1 MGSSEGQTY
10 CLRWNNHKSNLVE
23 ILDVLVKMENYV
35 DCTLYVDGNVQF
47 KAHRVVLAAN
57 SPYFQSILQA
67 VPNDHCSILCPGV
80 SSVEMR
86 TLLEYMY
93 SGEVNVAQSEIPRI
107 MKIAEQLEIKGLFDM
122 ADMKYKMEKFKF
134 EEPQQFFGTFH
145 QNKRPTS
152 TDPYTPGSAGGNGGA
167 SSSKTNHHQFPH
179 HQSSPVISTS
189 TNVSSAQSSS
199 SSPPYNYKSPYSSL
213 YPRSP
218 GPSTGPDRGPQWPPL
233 TTSLPTQHLQSAAA
247 AMLSSVYES
256 GSDMNPLKRKKIS
269 SISSMLMSR
278 DTPILRNVLA
288 QPNAADSSQP
298 VPLVCQPGDHD
309 RQSTQ
314 SNGSTD
320 YSSKNVKNEE
330 PHSPYT
336 DKSFEDDTMES
347 PQNFS
352 GDSRIAPYVPQ
363 QQKPEWKRY
372 KQYTRND
379 ILSAIECVRN
389 GMSALQAS
397 RKFGVPSRT
406 LYDKVKKLGITTGRP
421 MNRTIKRSPSNGP
434 SSAFPYGI
442 SGTTTPYSHHSGGQ
456 DGTSMSHQGLGD
468 ERDREQA
475 HHLPPTIP
483 HPAAAL
489 LDATFLQ
496 QALEARG
503 GDIAG
508 REALHAMAFAAAAH
522 AAVNGIST
530 SPGTHGTAR
539 SPSPSHFI
547 KYMRRSRTPPDND
560 RDNHHGPDED
570 YRAEDLSMVK
580 KEMAS
585 PSGASTPLPQGPSHH
600 SPMSRDVSP
609 APPVSPPH
617 SPPGPPVP
625 SQGVIV
631 PPLTKVSPTLKDP
644 FLEERQ
650 REASPMND
658 EPHD

>member
-1 MGSSEGQTY
+1 MTQRRICKLFQE
-10 CLRWNNHKSNLVE
+10 LLNHCDIS
-23 ILDVLVKMENYV
+23 
-35 DCTLYVDGNVQF
+35 
-47 KAHRVVLAAN
+47 
-57 SPYFQSILQA
+57 LQ
-67 VPNDHCSILCPGV
+67 
-80 SSVEMR
+80 
-86 TLLEYMY
+86 
-93 SGEVNVAQSEIPRI
+93 
-107 MKIAEQLEIKGLFDM
+107 
-122 ADMKYKMEKFKF
+122 
-134 EEPQQFFGTFH
+134 
-145 QNKRPTS
+145 
-152 TDPYTPGSAGGNGGA
+152 
-167 SSSKTNHHQFPH
+167 
-179 HQSSPVISTS
+179 
-189 TNVSSAQSSS
+189 
-199 SSPPYNYKSPYSSL
+199 
-213 YPRSP
+213 
-218 GPSTGPDRGPQWPPL
+218 
-233 TTSLPTQHLQSAAA
+233 
-247 AMLSSVYES
+247 
-256 GSDMNPLKRKKIS
+256 
-269 SISSMLMSR
+269 
-278 DTPILRNVLA
+278 
-288 QPNAADSSQP
+288 
-298 VPLVCQPGDHD
+298 
-309 RQSTQ
+309 
-314 SNGSTD
+314 
-320 YSSKNVKNEE
+320 NVKNEE

-539 SPSPSHFI
+539 SPSPSNFI

-600 SPMSRDVSP
+600 SPMSRDASP

-631 PPLTKVSPTLKDP
+631 PLLTKVSPTLKDP